1 MTEFNRNSPEWK
13 SIRGYAA
20 ARVSE
25 LTLALR
31 ERQSH
36 ERAEEKRTRIEELI
50 VLVRHF
56 EPDQNESFDD
66 GVDFNI

>member
-50 VLVRHF
+50 ELVGHF
-56 EPDQNESFDD
+56 QPDEIEKFDD

>member
-56 EPDQNESFDD
+56 EPDQNELFDD

>member
-1 MTEFNRNSPEWK
+1 MTDFNRNSPEWK
-13 SIRGYAA
+13 AIREYAA

-31 ERQSH
+31 ERQTH
-36 ERAEEKRTRIEELI
+36 ERAEDKRTRIEELI
-50 VLVRHF
+50 AVVRHF
-56 EPDQNESFDD
+56 EPGSNESFDD

>member
-1 MTEFNRNSPEWK
+1 MTEFNRQSPEW
-13 SIRGYAA
+13 SAIRGYAA

-31 ERQSH
+31 ERQPN
-36 ERAEEKRTRIEELI
+36 ERTEEKRTRIEELI
-50 VLVRHF
+50 ELVRHF
-56 EPDQNESFDD
+56 EPEQIENFDD

>member
-50 VLVRHF
+50 ELVGHF

>member
-1 MTEFNRNSPEWK
+1 MTEFNRQSPEWAA
-13 SIRGYAA
+13 IRGYAA

-31 ERQSH
+31 ERQPH

-50 VLVRHF
+50 ELVRRF
-56 EPDQNESFDD
+56 EPEQIDKFDD

>member
-1 MTEFNRNSPEWK
+1 MTDFNRNSPEWK
-13 SIRGYAA
+13 AIREYAA
-20 ARVSE
+20 ARVSK

-31 ERQSH
+31 ERQPH

-50 VLVRHF
+50 ELVRHF
-56 EPDQNESFDD
+56 EPEQIEKFDD